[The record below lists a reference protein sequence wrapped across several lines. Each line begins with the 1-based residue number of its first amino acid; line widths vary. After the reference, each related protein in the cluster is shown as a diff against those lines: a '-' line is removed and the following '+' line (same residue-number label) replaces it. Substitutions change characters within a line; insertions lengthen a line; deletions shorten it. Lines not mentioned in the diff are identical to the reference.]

1 MMKKGF
7 TLLFT
12 VIFISA
18 SLAISLGLSGLIM
31 GQIQL
36 SGTGR
41 DSQLAFYAADTG
53 VECARYWDGAKNS
66 FATSSQSMINCAGS
80 DHAVGG
86 GLISSFGLNLD
97 NGSCAEVTVDKTG
110 LTETVIT
117 SLGRNPCE
125 GRKVER
131 GLRVRY

>member
-1 MMKKGF
+1 MKKNGF

-12 VIFISA
+12 VLFVSA
-18 SLAISLGLSGLIM
+18 SLAVSLGLSGLIM

-41 DSQLAFYAADTG
+41 DSQLAFYASDTG
-53 VECARYWDGAKNS
+53 VECARYWDGVGSA
-66 FATSSQSMINCAGS
+66 FATSSQSVINCAGV
-80 DHAVGG
+80 DHIVGG
-86 GLISSFGLNLD
+86 SYVSSFSLNLD
-97 NGSCAEVTVDKTG
+97 NGSCVEVTVDKTG
-110 LTETVIT
+110 LPETVIT
-117 SLGRNPCE
+117 SLGRNPCD